1 MLTLKEKSL
10 QNEELAHAIG
20 GQTLLHEG
28 SKKVTIVGK
37 NVNSVKGKR
46 KCAFVGGIV
55 FRK

>member
-1 MLTLKEKSL
+1 MLSLKEKSL

-20 GQTLLHEG
+20 GQTLLDEG

-37 NVNSVKGKR
+37 NVNAVKGKR

-55 FRK
+55 SRK